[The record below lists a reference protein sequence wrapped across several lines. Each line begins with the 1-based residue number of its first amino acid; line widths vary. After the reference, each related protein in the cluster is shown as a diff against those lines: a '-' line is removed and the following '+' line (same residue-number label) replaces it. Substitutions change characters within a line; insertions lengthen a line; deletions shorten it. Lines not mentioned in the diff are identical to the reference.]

1 MAGRDLGR
9 GCPHHMKN
17 HLAESGIGMMPV
29 SAPVAHAKI
38 NFYVPAD
45 WRGVSDSQYRIA
57 KVRARFTVPKA
68 RMQDPHRTAI
78 HGFELIPTESL
89 VMPDGLDEALGRSTK
104 GRFPKF
110 DRRKTVGS
118 PLGVPAGDDET
129 HWPLLFKPPI
139 CKVKRR
145 IENELGRIGV
155 SGKLN
160 EPEARLSC

>member
-1 MAGRDLGR
+1 MAGRHLGR

-17 HLAESGIGMMPV
+17 HPGESGIGMMPV
-29 SAPVAHAKI
+29 SAPVAHAEI

-45 WRGVSDSQYRIA
+45 GRGIPDSQHCIA

-68 RMQDPHRTAI
+68 RMQHPHRTAI
-78 HGFELIPTESL
+78 DSFELIPTESL
-89 VMPDGLDEALGRSTK
+89 VMPDGLDKALGRSAVR
-104 GRFPKF
+104 RFSKF
-110 DRRKTVGS
+110 RRRLTVGS
-118 PLGVPAGDDET
+118 PLGVPAGDEQT
-129 HWPLLFKPPI
+129 HTPLLFGLPI

-145 IENELGRIGV
+145 NENELGRIGF

>member
-1 MAGRDLGR
+1 
-9 GCPHHMKN
+9 MKN

-45 WRGVSDSQYRIA
+45 RRGVPDSQHRIT
-57 KVRARFTVPKA
+57 KVRARFTIPKT
-68 RMQDPHRTAI
+68 RMQDPHGTAI
-78 HGFELIPTESL
+78 HGLELIPTESL
-89 VMPDGLDEALGRSTK
+89 VMPDGLDEALGRSTLR
-104 GRFPKF
+104 RFPKF

-118 PLGVPAGDDET
+118 PLGVPVGDEQT
-129 HWPLLFKPPI
+129 HWPLLFGLPI
-139 CKVKRR
+139 CKVKQRN
-145 IENELGRIGV
+145 ENELGRIGF